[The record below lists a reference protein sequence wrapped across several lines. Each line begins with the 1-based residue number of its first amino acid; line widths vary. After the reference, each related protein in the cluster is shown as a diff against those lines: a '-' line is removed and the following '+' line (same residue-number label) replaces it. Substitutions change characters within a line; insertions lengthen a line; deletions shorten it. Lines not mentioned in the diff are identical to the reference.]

1 MDGKLYKGE
10 NWKNNWINVVKIL
23 KEILYLPLYTMIVS
37 EGIKPG
43 STYIKGLV
51 WQIECVK
58 ITRRSKKVHGKC
70 MCMTWTE

>member
-37 EGIKPG
+37 EGIKTG

-51 WQIECVK
+51 WHIECVK